1 MRAILAV
8 VSVAAVAFAM
18 SPAQAEKRLFIIANN
33 ADGYGVDRC
42 LASGAPCGTAA
53 ATAYCTSHELNKA
66 LLDLEILGMITVR
79 WVAKEKRRIEF
90 VEAAPPPVR
99 YAE

>member
-1 MRAILAV
+1 MRVVRNLRPPLRFAV
-8 VSVAAVAFAM
+8 LELIK
-18 SPAQAEKRLFIIANN
+18 EKKHATDEELLDLLNKVE
-33 ADGYGVDRC
+33 GY
-42 LASGAPCGTAA
+42 SM
-53 ATAYCTSHELNKA
+53 HELNKA
-66 LLDLEILGMITVR
+66 LLDLEILGMISVR

>member
-1 MRAILAV
+1 MRPPLRFAV
-8 VSVAAVAFAM
+8 LELIK
-18 SPAQAEKRLFIIANN
+18 EKKHATDEELLDLLNKVE
-33 ADGYGVDRC
+33 GY
-42 LASGAPCGTAA
+42 SM
-53 ATAYCTSHELNKA
+53 HELNKA
-66 LLDLEILGMITVR
+66 LLDLEILGMISVR

>member
-1 MRAILAV
+1 LRPPLRFAV
-8 VSVAAVAFAM
+8 LELIKGKKHATDEELLDLLNKV
-18 SPAQAEKRLFIIANN
+18 E
-33 ADGYGVDRC
+33 GY
-42 LASGAPCGTAA
+42 SM
-53 ATAYCTSHELNKA
+53 HELNKA
-66 LLDLEILGMITVR
+66 LLDLEILGMISVR